1 MKKNIV
7 LIGGS
12 KGIGLAT
19 AKILSYDHN
28 VYVFS
33 RTMAELENLNIIHQ
47 KFDVI
52 HDEISSLEFPGIIDG
67 LVYFPGSINLRPFH
81 MLKHET
87 FKEDMEI
94 NFFSLIKIVHYLLPN
109 LKRSES
115 GSLVFFSTVAAKVG
129 MPFHTSIAA
138 AKGAIEGFSKSLA
151 AELAPGIRVN
161 VIAPSLTNTSLAGK
175 LLSNEEKIMKMGD
188 RHPLKRVGEAVDIAN
203 MVQFLLSEKST
214 WITGQVLGVDGGLSN
229 INLT

>member
-28 VYVFS
+28 VYAFS
-33 RTMAELENLNIIHQ
+33 RTLGGLENLNIIYQ
-47 KFDVI
+47 KFDVT
-52 HDEISSLEFPGIIDG
+52 HDEISSFEFPGIIDG
-67 LVYFPGSINLRPFH
+67 LVYFPGSINLRPFQ
-81 MLKHET
+81 MLKLEA
-87 FKEDMEI
+87 FKEDMEV
-94 NFFSLIKIVHYLLPN
+94 NFFALIKIVQYLLPN
-109 LKRSES
+109 LKRSEC
-115 GSLVFFSTVAAKVG
+115 GSLVFFSSVAAKVG

-188 RHPLKRVGEAVDIAN
+188 RHPLKRVGEPVDIAN
-203 MVQFLLSEKST
+203 MVQFLLSDKST
-214 WITGQVLGVDGGLSN
+214 WITGQVLGVDGGFSN
-229 INLT
+229 INLN